1 MSLHAQLSPE
11 AQARLE
17 EQKRNS
23 VITSVVI
30 SMLVFALAVLI
41 LLFILLPTV
50 RLASP
55 SIVSYQ
61 GSNLEDENMAR
72 KEVNDQIQRKPSA
85 PSSSTAKALAS
96 NTPSPVSV
104 PVPEVEADPNLD
116 FGSGDDFGPGWD
128 NGAGGGRGT
137 FQNIPVAMRKRCSKE
152 DRLMRLTNN
161 GGNEQ
166 CEDSVVA
173 TLDWLQ
179 EKQSKDGSWCAS
191 RRVGMTGLALLT
203 YLGHCETPLS
213 EKYGETVQGA
223 IVYLVDVAIKN
234 KGKMADNLMDN
245 HWPYEHAIGCYAIAE
260 AYTFCKQIGV
270 NIPGLQG
277 AVRDSGQWILDN
289 QSTTGSWDYS
299 YAESVASGGRASG
312 GDNSIGCW
320 QLQALKACK
329 TTGIEFRHMRS
340 VVRRG
345 LDFLEESQ
353 AQSGAIGYTGQPSLG
368 KVSSLAGAGALA
380 FQMFDKTS
388 HRVPRKACRY
398 LGDMSTFKWDTAD
411 CDLYA
416 LYYNAQ
422 AMMNYGGKTWGKFN
436 AMFLP
441 EVLANQNKDGSYP
454 DVGGKAAQVNAG
466 APQFKG
472 GGGVSIHYRTC
483 LCALTLEVYYRF
495 LPGTGQKTK

>member
-11 AQARLE
+11 AEAKLE
-17 EQKRNS
+17 AQKRNS

-30 SMLVFALAVLI
+30 SMLVLALVVLV
-41 LLFILLPTV
+41 LLFILLPTI

-55 SIVSYQ
+55 SIMSYQ
-61 GSNLEDENMAR
+61 GSNLEDENMER

-85 PSSSTAKALAS
+85 PSSSMAKVIAS

-116 FGSGDDFGPGWD
+116 FGSGDDFGSGWG
-128 NGAGGGRGT
+128 NGAGGGGGG

-152 DRLMRLTNN
+152 DRLLRLKNN
-161 GGNEQ
+161 GGNEK

-179 EKQSKDGSWCAS
+179 DQQSKDGSWCAN

-213 EKYGETVQGA
+213 EKYGETVQDA
-223 IVYLVDVAIKN
+223 IVYLVDVATKN

-289 QSTTGSWDYS
+289 QSTKGSWDYS

-329 TTGIEFRHMRS
+329 TTGIEFRNMRA
-340 VVRRG
+340 VVRKG
-345 LDFLEESQ
+345 LDYLEESQ
-353 AQSGAIGYTGQPSLG
+353 AQSGAIGYAGQASIG
-368 KVSSLAGAGALA
+368 TVSSLAGAGALA
-380 FQMFDKTS
+380 FQMFDKTAHS
-388 HRVPRKACRY
+388 VPRKACRY
-398 LGDMSTFKWDTAD
+398 VGDKLVFKWDTAD

-422 AMMNYGGKTWGKFN
+422 AMMNYGGKTWEKFN

-441 EVLANQNKDGSYP
+441 EVLANQNKDGSYT
-454 DVGGKAAQVNAG
+454 DVGGKAAQINAV

-472 GGGVSIHYRTC
+472 GGGVSVHYRTC